1 MGKFMVM
8 HEKLYFLKSIKTMS
22 FIYFFPI
29 SEQTDWKYVC
39 FCKVTSFS
47 TSGWCWTKFFEEK
60 KTFYVF
66 FLNSSK
72 VLPYHFEFYF
82 LQVKNVQDSVSF
94 KIFRR
99 KWNNYVSAKFSTKST
114 DFKRF
119 FFFLLKLGNFD
130 QKPILCI

>member
-66 FLNSSK
+66 FKFKQSFALSFW
-72 VLPYHFEFYF
+72 VL
-82 LQVKNVQDSVSF
+82 
-94 KIFRR
+94 
-99 KWNNYVSAKFSTKST
+99 
-114 DFKRF
+114 F
-119 FFFLLKLGNFD
+119 FT
-130 QKPILCI
+130 I